1 MSPRRRRLPSLGAMS
16 TPTETP
22 SVSSPVGGVVR
33 RVAGLPRGLMLL
45 LGAAAVVIVV
55 AGLQQ
60 AAWLIAPILLALV
73 VVIAVSPLQSW
84 LRRKGWPTWSTVLAL
99 VVVIFA
105 VILGLVAVLLASV
118 GQLVGLVP
126 QYSGRIQQ
134 LTASLTATLQK
145 VGFDP
150 SQAKATAS
158 SADVG
163 KIVGAIGSV
172 LADLSGALTSIVFI
186 LALLLFLIA
195 EANGAGR
202 RLASIGSD
210 RPHMVGAL
218 QGFATG
224 TRRYLIV
231 TAVFGL
237 IVAVLDSIGLAI
249 IGVPLVVLWGLL
261 SFITNFI
268 PNIGFIIG
276 VIPPALLGL
285 LVGGWKMMVAVL
297 VVYIVLN
304 TIVQSLIQPMF
315 TGDAVGLSTTITFVS
330 LLFWAWVLGPL
341 GALLAIPATLLVK
354 AVLVDC
360 DPDAKWVDHLIG
372 AAPSEKTRDER
383 DEPDEPART
392 PDPPVEP
399 VDPEDPTDTSP
410 RTDGGPVHTAR
421 A

>member
-1 MSPRRRRLPSLGAMS
+1 M
-16 TPTETP
+16 
-22 SVSSPVGGVVR
+22 
-33 RVAGLPRGLMLL
+33 
-45 LGAAAVVIVV
+45 
-55 AGLQQ
+55 
-60 AAWLIAPILLALV
+60 
-73 VVIAVSPLQSW
+73 
-84 LRRKGWPTWSTVLAL
+84 RRKGLPTWSTVLAL

-105 VILGLVAVLLASV
+105 AILGLVAVLVASV

-134 LTASLTATLQK
+134 LTGSLTAALQK

-150 SQAKATAS
+150 SQARATAG

-163 KIVGAIGSV
+163 KVVGAIGGV

-195 EANGAGR
+195 EANGASR
-202 RLASIGSD
+202 RIAGIGAD

-218 QGFATG
+218 QGFARG
-224 TRRYLIV
+224 TRRYLVV

-237 IVAVLDSIGLAI
+237 IVAVLDVIGLAI

-341 GALLAIPATLLVK
+341 GALLAIPATLFVK

-372 AAPSEKTRDER
+372 TVGPEEPRER
-383 DEPDEPART
+383 DEPHDPART
-392 PDPPVEP
+392 PDPPLAA
-399 VDPEDPTDTSP
+399 VDPVDTSP
-410 RTDGGPVHTAR
+410 RTDGGPVPTVPA
-421 A
+421 

>member
-1 MSPRRRRLPSLGAMS
+1 MS
-16 TPTETP
+16 TPT
-22 SVSSPVGGVVR
+22 SVSGAPSAAGGVVR

-45 LGAAAVVIVV
+45 LGAAAAVIVV

-60 AAWLIAPILLALV
+60 AAWLISPILLALV

-84 LRRKGWPTWSTVLAL
+84 MRRKGLPVWSTVLAL

-105 VILGLVAVLLASV
+105 AILGLVAVLVASV

-134 LTASLTATLQK
+134 LTGSLSGLLQK

-150 SQAKATAS
+150 STARATAG

-163 KIVGAIGSV
+163 KVVGAIGGV
-172 LADLSGALTSIVFI
+172 LADLSVELKSVVFI

-195 EANGAGR
+195 EANGASR
-202 RLASIGSD
+202 RIAAIGSE
-210 RPHMVGAL
+210 RPHMVTAL
-218 QGFATG
+218 QGFARG
-224 TRRYLIV
+224 TRRYLVV

-285 LVGGWKMMVAVL
+285 LVGGWQMMVAVL
-297 VVYIVLN
+297 AVYIVLN
-304 TIVQSLIQPMF
+304 TVVQSLIQPMF

-341 GALLAIPATLLVK
+341 GALLAIPATLFVK

-360 DPDAKWVDHLIG
+360 DPGAKWVDHLIG
-372 AAPSEKTRDER
+372 TVGPEEPR

-392 PDPPVEP
+392 PDPPGEP
-399 VDPEDPTDTSP
+399 VDPVDTSP
-410 RTDGGPVHTAR
+410 RTDGGPVPTVPA
-421 A
+421 